1 MKGYLSSQ
9 KKVECFGC
17 GACVQVCNQNALSMM
32 EDDEGF
38 VYPAFDAEKCCGC
51 EACLRACPY
60 GNELPREG
68 APIAVFGGHHKNASI
83 LEDSTSGGAFS
94 ALVEAW
100 FLREGNRAV
109 WGAASHGIDVRHE
122 CALNFEESVRFRK
135 SKYCQSDMGSAYA
148 DIRLQLKA
156 GTFVLFSGTPCQV
169 AGLRSFLG
177 PRAYGG
183 RLLTVEVV
191 CEGVPTPLYL
201 RKYIERLESGHG
213 SKLAELDYR
222 YKDGRRWD
230 FQVMLATFEDGQYCK
245 VDRWFNPFWSIWLQH
260 LMSRPSCYCCPFAA
274 PDRIADVTLGDLWG
288 VHLYCPDLY
297 SRNAGASLVVCNTE
311 AGVSLLNDA
320 RSFLEGRNLEFA
332 DARRYQ
338 GPMRRP
344 VGEVLS
350 REAFM
355 HDLLTLD
362 IDDLE
367 KKWAKRPSLKLL
379 WCKYIWGNRQK
390 VALWNQR
397 RALVSKVKKGGD

>member
-1 MKGYLSSQ
+1 
-9 KKVECFGC
+9 
-17 GACVQVCNQNALSMM
+17 MM

-245 VDRWFNPFWSIWLQH
+245 VDRWFNPFWSIWLAPH
-260 LMSRPSCYCCPFAA
+260 ESAELLLLPFCSARSHSRCHAWGSLGRA
-274 PDRIADVTLGDLWG
+274 PLLPR
-288 VHLYCPDLY
+288 
-297 SRNAGASLVVCNTE
+297 
-311 AGVSLLNDA
+311 SLLKKC
-320 RSFLEGRNLEFA
+320 RC
-332 DARRYQ
+332 
-338 GPMRRP
+338 
-344 VGEVLS
+344 LS
-350 REAFM
+350 RCVQHRSRCVPAE
-355 HDLLTLD
+355 
-362 IDDLE
+362 
-367 KKWAKRPSLKLL
+367 
-379 WCKYIWGNRQK
+379 
-390 VALWNQR
+390 R
-397 RALVSKVKKGGD
+397 RSVVS